1 MKVHFNE
8 LYSAM
13 VVYRWVQFFLSLV
26 IWVVVCKLCRAV
38 VKALLGVVAV
48 VAIPLW
54 DVWPFWSNSFDTIT
68 DWHTQRWKTSQVCI
82 VYLPNNWCSTE
93 HSEHRVTEC
102 LKTWQCWGIVR
113 EKSGQEMFAW
123 NTHTFNGICPEL
135 PGWAGT
141 RKVNPIW
148 ILLNQDTVSGSGI
161 SWAICKSA
169 SRSRQITMP
178 APHHSV
184 FYSPDALHAAWP
196 TVSKH
201 WRQRRPL
208 PAMFAAWNLMLRMFF
223 TFFSFVEIVTALKL

>member
-1 MKVHFNE
+1 
-8 LYSAM
+8 M

-48 VAIPLW
+48 VAIPMW

-93 HSEHRVTEC
+93 HFEHRVTEC

-169 SRSRQITMP
+169 SRSRQITIP

-184 FYSPDALHAAWP
+184 FYSPDALHAARP